1 MGIYRRGSNWYV
13 DFTFHGRR
21 IREMI
26 GPSRK
31 GAEKVIAKRK
41 AEIAENKF
49 LDKRK
54 ELPKISFHDFA
65 KQYLDWR
72 GRERRRLS
80 LMRRLDAEFGARM
93 ISEIT
98 SWGIEKFKA

>member
-1 MGIYRRGSNWYV
+1 
-13 DFTFHGRR
+13 
-21 IREMI
+21 MI

-54 ELPKISFHDFA
+54 DPDPINFHDFA
-65 KQYLDWR
+65 KEYLDAVR
-72 GRERRRLS
+72 TDRKPGSIRRTIS
-80 LMRRLDAEFGARM
+80 LMRQLD
-93 ISEIT
+93 
-98 SWGIEKFKA
+98 K